1 MAIYTPALRPVV
13 YTGELPRKLWEVR
26 ARKVPILK
34 NGDIVIIPE
43 LTAVLLVKKNGFSFF
58 DGELSI
64 THGTQNSEDGTTK
77 SEDGTTKSE
86 DEIGEYS
93 LPNVSDIDTLTR
105 DELITALMFV
115 GVKGGNKKDETLK
128 ELLLGYLPKQEENDI
143 EN

>member
-77 SEDGTTKSE
+77 SED
-86 DEIGEYS
+86 EIGEYS
-93 LPNVSDIDTLTR
+93 LPNASDIDILTR